1 MHATKILCLVLLGSC
16 GAFSFSLD
24 NVVKYYLE
32 SMLQNQVQQKFDHQ
46 KQSVQMKLSIKEYKG
61 IFNETAEGSAVKPQT
76 PKTTD
81 LYRILPHQKY
91 QQTDANDYIDI
102 IFRDVHLGIV
112 NQGQDP
118 FPVSN
123 VGVMGIQ
130 IQGEI
135 SDYSA
140 WQREGDV
147 EVLAL
152 GNILSVSVTVEILD
166 ITGSFT
172 WSIPLVA
179 HGTAIATM
187 NKLTAI
193 LLLRGTIPQN
203 SNQVILMFESFTITD
218 MSDVMTEV
226 SGSGQGA
233 TMMLLALIASLVANL
248 LLALIPSLT
257 YMIVIPVL
265 SNVLSTNPFTY
276 P

>member
-1 MHATKILCLVLLGSC
+1 MVIYICSC
-16 GAFSFSLD
+16 SLS
-24 NVVKYYLE
+24 E
-32 SMLQNQVQQKFDHQ
+32 
-46 KQSVQMKLSIKEYKG
+46 QMKLSTKEYKG
-61 IFNETAEGSAVKPQT
+61 IFNVTAEGSTVKPQT

-81 LYRILPHQKY
+81 LYRILPRQNN
-91 QQTDANDYIDI
+91 QQTYANDYIDN
-102 IFRDVHLGIV
+102 IFREVHLEVV

-130 IQGEI
+130 IEGEI
-135 SDYSA
+135 SDYSG
-140 WQREGDV
+140 WQREEDV

-152 GNILSVSVTVEILD
+152 GNILSVSVTLDILD

-172 WSIPLVA
+172 YSIPLVA
-179 HGTAIATM
+179 RGTATATM

-233 TMMLLALIASLVANL
+233 TMMLLNLIASLVANL
-248 LLALIPSLT
+248 LLALITPLIYT
-257 YMIVIPVL
+257 IVIPVL